1 VSREI
6 CIAYCS
12 KLCRVRMV
20 ERERERE
27 REREFGTHKSD
38 NIIFLEWARV
48 ASEQTTALPF
58 TRTCVYD
65 NCSVLRDIGQN
76 RNGKNREEKREK
88 EIFSAFRYH
97 A

>member
-20 ERERERE
+20 ERERERVWDTYI
-27 REREFGTHKSD
+27 RQY
-38 NIIFLEWARV
+38 NFLEWARV